1 VRAQGRHNILFFD
14 LLLNSLSHL
23 DETFFDASGGL
34 GRSLQEQ
41 QVVGVSKLFSSLEL
55 DLSFSNK
62 IALVTNQQF
71 VNVLASVTVDLQQP
85 LLNVVECLCICNIVD
100 DNNAVST
107 TVVAAGNSSETL
119 LTSSIPN
126 LKLNYGAVDLDGS
139 DFLKNIQVSIIII
152 LRFCVLL
159 RLYELN
165 MLIYA
170 MYLVLDYY

>member
-41 QVVGVSKLFSSLEL
+41 QVVGISKLFSSLEL

-107 TVVAAGNSSETL
+107 TVVAAGNSSREGRLVFL
-119 LTSSIPN
+119 LFAGPAGSP
-126 LKLNYGAVDLDGS
+126 LRKLNFRVVIRAVY
-139 DFLKNIQVSIIII
+139 
-152 LRFCVLL
+152 
-159 RLYELN
+159 RLFT
-165 MLIYA
+165 
-170 MYLVLDYY
+170 

>member
-1 VRAQGRHNILFFD
+1 MRAQGQHNNIILFFD

-23 DETFFDASGGL
+23 DETFFDASGSL

-41 QVVGVSKLFSSLEL
+41 QVVGISELFGSLKL

-62 IALVTNQQF
+62 VALVTDQQF

-107 TVVAAGNSSETL
+107 TVVAASNSS
-119 LTSSIPN
+119 
-126 LKLNYGAVDLDGS
+126 V
-139 DFLKNIQVSIIII
+139 
-152 LRFCVLL
+152 
-159 RLYELN
+159 
-165 MLIYA
+165 
-170 MYLVLDYY
+170 